1 MAARTTRWS
10 SPTPC
15 CGSWQRRRRSPWRRW
30 SGRLTVCQRRRSTS
44 TALTASWRSPPSTAS
59 CSPVSA
65 EDWLNLPWRTRL
77 TGAALVDLVWPC
89 WKFDFNLVC
98 SCLVMYTCRETEP
111 GHAGSLILTLCVPVL
126 LPWYNCTGW
135 LGVKHQIT
143 YLRSCLV
150 MYTCREKAWP
160 CWKFDYNL
168 ACSCFVMYTFRE
180 IEPGDAWKFDFKPC
194 MCLSCNIYLQ
204 RNVWESVAMLGRL
217 ILTPRVPVL

>member
-98 SCLVMYTCRETEP
+98 SCLVMYTCRE
-111 GHAGSLILTLCVPVL
+111 
-126 LPWYNCTGW
+126 
-135 LGVKHQIT
+135 
-143 YLRSCLV
+143 
-150 MYTCREKAWP
+150 KAWP

-194 MCLSCNIYLQ
+194 VCLSCNIYLQ

-217 ILTPRVPVL
+217 ILTPWVPVL